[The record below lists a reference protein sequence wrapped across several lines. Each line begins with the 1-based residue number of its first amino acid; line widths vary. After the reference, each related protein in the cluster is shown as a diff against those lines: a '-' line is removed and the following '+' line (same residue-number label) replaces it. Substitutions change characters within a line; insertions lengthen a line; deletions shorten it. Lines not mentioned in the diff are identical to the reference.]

1 MPDLYPR
8 ILFAATAFVTS
19 VGMRREQARPVR
31 LALALFLL
39 QQPDNIDLP
48 EVIVRRFDASAP
60 AK

>member
-1 MPDLYPR
+1 VKTDLLQGTYLGRRLEGQPM
-8 ILFAATAFVTS
+8 IDPNDVAAMV
-19 VGMRREQARPVR
+19 
-31 LALALFLL
+31 LFLL

>member
-1 MPDLYPR
+1 
-8 ILFAATAFVTS
+8 
-19 VGMRREQARPVR
+19 MRREQARPAR